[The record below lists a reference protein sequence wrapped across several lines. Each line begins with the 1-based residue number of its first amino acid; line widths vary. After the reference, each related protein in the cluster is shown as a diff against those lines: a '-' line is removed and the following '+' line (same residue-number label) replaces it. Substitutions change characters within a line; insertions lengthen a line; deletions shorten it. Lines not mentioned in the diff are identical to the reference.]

1 LFGFGWEDDDDD
13 IIAVSAVIY
22 DELVY
27 FLVVIFRHEP
37 SYIADSSSFDNLTLN
52 DDKLEKFFESTL
64 KKAGCMPGSL
74 N

>member
-1 LFGFGWEDDDDD
+1 LFGFEWEDDDGD

-27 FLVVIFRHEP
+27 FLVAIFRHEP
-37 SYIADSSSFDNLTLN
+37 SNIADPSSFDNLTLN
-52 DDKLEKFFESTL
+52 DDKLKFFESTL
-64 KKAGCMPGSL
+64 KIAGCMPGSL